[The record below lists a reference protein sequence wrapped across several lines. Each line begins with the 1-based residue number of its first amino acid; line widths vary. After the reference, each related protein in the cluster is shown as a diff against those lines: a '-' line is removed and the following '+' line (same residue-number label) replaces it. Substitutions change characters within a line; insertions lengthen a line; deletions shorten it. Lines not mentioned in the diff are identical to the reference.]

1 MEPVSYFLAGRRGI
15 LVKERLGAYDKA
27 GRAETALGAAVSHP
41 SHLNRMEIVDSSDT
55 LNSCNFGIIG
65 NSGNGQYAGSLD
77 FTVHKH
83 IAGSAL
89 SDSAADLTSCE
100 QESVPQNGGKLFVAI
115 AYESALYTVDV
126 EHSFDRH
133 LLVSS

>member
-1 MEPVSYFLAGRRGI
+1 MGSMQDLT
-15 LVKERLGAYDKA
+15 L
-27 GRAETALGAAVSHP
+27 P
-41 SHLNRMEIVDSSDT
+41 STST
-55 LNSCNFGIIG
+55 L
-65 NSGNGQYAGSLD
+65 QAP
-77 FTVHKH
+77 
-83 IAGSAL
+83 L